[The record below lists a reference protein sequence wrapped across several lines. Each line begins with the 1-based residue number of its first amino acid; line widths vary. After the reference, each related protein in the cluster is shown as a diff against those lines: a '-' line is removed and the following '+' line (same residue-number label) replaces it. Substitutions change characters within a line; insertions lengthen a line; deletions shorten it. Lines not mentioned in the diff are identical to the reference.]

1 MTRGLGTTKPRML
14 ILGFRRF
21 SELVYSVVGKYTQQ
35 IDLSFHDLGASSK
48 TDFDA
53 LIDRY
58 HPDVIMSAGANA
70 AYLADT
76 LAVPVVSQPVRDA
89 DVIEACLK
97 AKQVS
102 SKVHLFTY
110 AEPTGVQ
117 ARLIAQLGDLL
128 GITVIHKFYRTSD
141 EASEVFYLSL
151 AEKPEVVV
159 GPSYTCHMAEKE
171 GIPSIL
177 LYSRESAED
186 MIQNAMAVAQRSLL
200 QARHSYLRDHLFEQ
214 TEDLL
219 FLLDP
224 EKNILELN
232 PKAQQALG
240 DARRLNSRLR
250 QSWHLNDIQNV
261 HTERWV
267 ALANERYLQ
276 IVDVLEHNDHLLGYL
291 VRYRPAQA
299 MAAVK
304 APSIK
309 AANFVVSS
317 PRMSKVA
324 SLAKTYAVA
333 HGAVLIVGESGT
345 GKEHIAREIH
355 RHSRHA
361 NGPLVAVN
369 CGSLPSELFESEMFG
384 YEEGA
389 FTNSRRGGHRGLLE
403 QANKGVLFLDE
414 VAEMPLA
421 QQSKLLRILQ
431 DKVLRPVGSE
441 RSIQLDLKVVAATNR
456 PLFQDVEEGRFRE
469 DLYYRLNT
477 FALEIPPLRERKEDI
492 SAIAAYY
499 LEVFAQQYGLR
510 ASSDEIYVD
519 LSAHFERYRWPGN
532 VRELESFCERVV
544 VALMVEPS
552 GQVTDALLR
561 ASLPELFREGAG
573 FTAPGA
579 LKKNEL
585 QAIES
590 AMQMYDGDRQ
600 AVAEH
605 LGISTTTLWRRLKT
619 LEQGR

>member
-1 MTRGLGTTKPRML
+1 MNRGLSTTKPRIL

-21 SELVYSVVGKYTQQ
+21 SELVYSVSGKYADQ
-35 IDLSFHDLGASSK
+35 IALSFHDLAAPNK
-48 TDFDA
+48 IDFQA
-53 LIDRY
+53 LVDRH
-58 HPDVIMSAGANA
+58 HPDVVMSAGANA

-76 LAVPVVSQPVRDA
+76 LTVPVVSQPVRDA
-89 DVIEACLK
+89 DIVEACIK
-97 AKQVS
+97 AKKVA
-102 SKVHLFTY
+102 SKIHLFTY
-110 AEPTGVQ
+110 AEPTGIQ
-117 ARLIAQLGDLL
+117 ARLIAQLSELL
-128 GITVIHKFYRTSD
+128 GVRVIHREYRTSD
-141 EASEVFYLSL
+141 EVSELFYLSI
-151 AEKPEVVV
+151 AEKPEIVV
-159 GPSYTCHMAEKE
+159 GPSYSCHMAEKE
-171 GIPSIL
+171 GIPSML

-186 MIQNAMAVAQRSLL
+186 MVKQAITVARDSLL
-200 QARHSYLRDHLFEQ
+200 QARHTYLQSHLFEQ
-214 TEDLL
+214 TSDLL
-219 FLLDP
+219 LVLDP
-224 EKNILELN
+224 EKNILEAN
-232 PKAQQALG
+232 PSALEALG
-240 DARRLNSRLR
+240 NAKRLNSRLR
-250 QSWHLNDIQNV
+250 QTWHLNDIQNL

-267 ALANERYLQ
+267 EFAKERYLQ
-276 IVDVLEHNDHLLGYL
+276 VVDVLEHNDHALGYL
-291 VRYRPAQA
+291 VRYRPAQSLA
-299 MAAVK
+299 VVK
-304 APSIK
+304 APAIK

-317 PRMSKVA
+317 PRMGKVA

-361 NGPLVAVN
+361 NGPMVAVN

-499 LEVFAQQYGLR
+499 LEVFAQQYGLS
-510 ASSDEIYVD
+510 ASVDEIYCG
-519 LSAHFERYRWPGN
+519 LSTHFERYRWPGN

-544 VALMVEPS
+544 VALMVEPA
-552 GQVTDALLR
+552 GEITDALLHT
-561 ASLPELFREGAG
+561 SLPELFRDGAA

-579 LKKNEL
+579 LKQNEL

-605 LGISTTTLWRRLKT
+605 LGISTTTLWRRLRT
-619 LEQGR
+619 LEKGL

>member
-1 MTRGLGTTKPRML
+1 MNRGLGTTKPRML
-14 ILGFRRF
+14 LLGFRRF
-21 SELVYSVVGKYTQQ
+21 SELVYSVVGKYTDQ
-35 IDLSFHDLGASSK
+35 IDLSFHDLVASNK
-48 TDFDA
+48 TDFEA
-53 LIDRY
+53 LIERH
-58 HPDVIMSAGANA
+58 HPDVIISAGANA

-76 LAVPVVSQPVRDA
+76 LSVPVVSQPVRDA
-89 DVIEACLK
+89 DIVEACIK
-97 AKQVS
+97 AKQVAA
-102 SKVHLFTY
+102 KIHLFTY
-110 AEPTGVQ
+110 AEPTGIQ
-117 ARLIAQLGDLL
+117 ARLIAQLSDLL
-128 GITVIHKFYRTSD
+128 GVQVVHKYYRTSD
-141 EASEVFYLSL
+141 EASELFYLSM

-159 GPSYTCHMAEKE
+159 GPSYSCHLAEKE

-186 MIQNAMAVAQRSLL
+186 MIQQAIGVAQASLL
-200 QARHSYLRDHLFEQ
+200 QARQVYLRDSLLEQ
-214 TEDLL
+214 TDDLVL
-219 FLLDP
+219 LLDP
-224 EKNILELN
+224 EKNILEMN
-232 PKAQQALG
+232 RKAS
-240 DARRLNSRLR
+240 DAIGAAKRLNSRLR
-250 QSWHLNDIQNV
+250 QVWHLNDIQTL

-267 ALANERYLQ
+267 ALMNERYVQ
-276 IVDVLEHNDHLLGYL
+276 VVDVLDHNDHPLGYL
-291 VRYRPAQA
+291 VRYRPVQS
-299 MAAVK
+299 MSAVK
-304 APSIK
+304 ATSIK
-309 AANFVVSS
+309 AASFVVSS

-361 NGPLVAVN
+361 NGPMIAVN

-431 DKVLRPVGSE
+431 DKILRPVGSE
-441 RSIQLDLKVVAATNR
+441 RSIQLDMKVVAATNR

-477 FALEIPPLRERKEDI
+477 FALELPPLRERKEDI

-499 LEVFAQQYGLR
+499 LEMFAQQYGLATAADR
-510 ASSDEIYVD
+510 IYAG
-519 LSAHFERYRWPGN
+519 LAAHFERYRWPGN

-544 VALMVEPS
+544 VALMVEPAGELS
-552 GQVTDALLR
+552 QTLLR
-561 ASLPELFREGAG
+561 TSLPELFREGSSFA
-573 FTAPGA
+573 APGA
-579 LKKNEL
+579 LKQSEL
-585 QAIES
+585 QAIAS
-590 AMQMYDGDRQ
+590 AMQMYGGDRQ